1 MNNRLLT
8 GAAVLALLLALA
20 ASAALAQDAPYAP
33 AQPAVYAV
41 LLDASKSVGPQFSS
55 VKEAGRTLITSNRE
69 GDRAM
74 LVRFV
79 TSDEIK
85 VLQDF
90 TGDRDALLS
99 ALDKLYTDK
108 GQSAVIDAIYVTAQA
123 VAEQAKRS
131 GTRGHM
137 VVVTDGDDRNSYYNR
152 KQLVAE
158 LRRSSVRVFTVG
170 LVNGLPKGARSRAE
184 KLLDQ
189 LAAETG
195 GRSFFLESPAELPGI
210 IAAIREEMAK
220 P

>member
-1 MNNRLLT
+1 MNNHLLT
-8 GAAVLALLLALA
+8 KVFLLTLLLALT
-20 ASAALAQDAPYAP
+20 ASAARAQDAHSAP
-33 AQPAVYAV
+33 TPPAVYAV
-41 LLDASKSVGPQFSS
+41 LFDASKSVGPQFAS
-55 VKEAGRTLITSNRE
+55 VKEAGRTLITSNRD
-69 GDRAM
+69 GDRTM

-85 VLQDF
+85 ILQDF
-90 TGDRDALLS
+90 TGDREALLA
-99 ALDKLYTDK
+99 ALDRLHTDK

-123 VAEQAKRS
+123 VSEQAKRS

-152 KQLVAE
+152 KQLGAE
-158 LRRSSVRVFTVG
+158 LRRSGVRVFTVG

-195 GRSFFLESPAELPGI
+195 GRSFFLESPAELLGI